1 MIIYRIFGLFHC
13 CMFNCRFVSI
23 CVSVLQLSIYH
34 IDTYMLHKLLYIY
47 IRIYICIYK
56 LLCIIVNNNYCIY
69 ILE

>member
-1 MIIYRIFGLFHC
+1 MNERLMIIYRIFVLFHC

-34 IDTYMLHKLLYIY
+34 KDTYMLHKLLYIY
-47 IRIYICIYK
+47 IYI

-69 ILE
+69 HTY